1 MKKIGFFGGS
11 FNPIHNGH
19 LNLVVSVL
27 EQLELDQILICP
39 NNISPF
45 KKVTINVEHRLE
57 MAQLACLH
65 FDKIEVCDLEVKRK
79 GKSYTID
86 TLRELS
92 KIHPDAVI
100 RFIIADE
107 LIADFTR
114 WKEYE
119 AIVSE
124 YSPILATRHGTNH
137 PTLPGFEQVHTP
149 IMQISST
156 EVRGRI
162 REGYICEHLVSHMVI
177 SYIEKHNLYK

>member
-27 EQLELDQILICP
+27 EQLNLDQILLCP

-45 KKVTINVEHRLE
+45 EKVTIDAEHRLE
-57 MAQLACLH
+57 MVQLACLH
-65 FDKIEVCDLEVKRK
+65 FDKIEACDVEVKRE

-92 KIHPDAVI
+92 KIHPDSVI

-107 LIADFTR
+107 LITDFPR
-114 WKEYE
+114 WKEHE

-124 YSPILATRHGTNH
+124 YSPILATRHGSK
-137 PTLPGFEQVHTP
+137 LPLTSRV
-149 IMQISST
+149 
-156 EVRGRI
+156 
-162 REGYICEHLVSHMVI
+162 
-177 SYIEKHNLYK
+177 